1 MNLSTSE
8 SASPTRGAWWA
19 DSEPCRRPVQLPL
32 PTLSYE
38 SNLKVWKW
46 RVKMVFKH
54 NSLWRFLLRRVP
66 STNQPPEDAAVATY
80 CAALLSSCISET
92 ILADVLTLSPESEV
106 SEDPYVIYER
116 AERMFKAVRMIRNRG
131 STELQDIV
139 AGARR
144 LTREDKRM
152 VSNALDTVSE
162 SFSKIPDGIDGWRNL
177 ILITVLLVKR
187 YDLANVTSAVRDIM
201 NKAHDENELPVQ
213 RDFKKLAEELE
224 LIKGQK

>member
-1 MNLSTSE
+1 
-8 SASPTRGAWWA
+8 
-19 DSEPCRRPVQLPL
+19 
-32 PTLSYE
+32 
-38 SNLKVWKW
+38 
-46 RVKMVFKH
+46 MVFKH
-54 NSLWRFLLRRVP
+54 NSLWRLLLGRVP
-66 STNQPPEDAAVATY
+66 STHQTLEDAAVATY
-80 CAALLSSCISET
+80 GAALLSSCISET
-92 ILADVLTLSPESEV
+92 ILADLLTLSPEV
-106 SEDPYVIYER
+106 EDPYIIYER

-162 SFSKIPDGIDGWRNL
+162 SFSKRPDGIDGWRNL

-187 YDLANVTSAVRDIM
+187 YDLANVTSAARDIM
-201 NKAHDENELPVQ
+201 NKAHDEKELPVQ